1 MGVARTVY
9 IRRAVSRVLS
19 SSSLHATSCILFG
32 ISTSSLFPLFPL
44 FPLYLCISDTRPA
57 PPVPV
62 RHIHLTLSLLVRH
75 VRLTLSVS
83 LFDTSV

>member
-32 ISTSSLFPLFPL
+32 ISTSSPFPPFPP
-44 FPLYLCISDTRPA
+44 FPPYLRIGDARPA

-62 RHIHLTLSLLVRH
+62 RHVRLTLSVLVRH

>member
-19 SSSLHATSCILFG
+19 SSSLHATSCVLFG
-32 ISTSSLFPLFPL
+32 ISTLLPFPPFPLIPSFCRRSTSATR
-44 FPLYLCISDTRPA
+44 LCPTHPSDA
-57 PPVPV
+57 VP
-62 RHIHLTLSLLVRH
+62 IPVRH

>member
-32 ISTSSLFPLFPL
+32 ISTLLPFPPFPLIPSFCRRSSSTARPCPTCLSDAIRL
-44 FPLYLCISDTRPA
+44 F
-57 PPVPV
+57 
-62 RHIHLTLSLLVRH
+62 VRH
-75 VRLTLSVS
+75 VRLMLSVS
-83 LFDTSV
+83 LFDTSG

>member
-9 IRRAVSRVLS
+9 IRRAVSCVLS

-32 ISTSSLFPLFPL
+32 ISTSSLFPPFPP
-44 FPLYLCISDTRPA
+44 FPYLRIGDARLG
-57 PPVPV
+57 PPVSV
-62 RHIHLTLSLLVRH
+62 RHICP
-75 VRLTLSVS
+75 TLSVT